1 MAQRRAASSPET
13 AQKQAAEGPAASSEQ
28 PETLYDIVGARPD
41 ATPAEL
47 KKAYYKRAR
56 KCHPDHFQGNESKTA
71 EFQALQEAYDE
82 LADPEKRAEYDRTGE
97 TGACVRVCVAEIAG
111 TGCWRSAY

>member
-1 MAQRRAASSPET
+1 MGEPPPGQAQ
-13 AQKQAAEGPAASSEQ
+13 
-28 PETLYDIVGARPD
+28 TLYDIVGARPD

-47 KKAYYKRAR
+47 KKAYHKSAR

-97 TGACVRVCVAEIAG
+97 TGACVRAWIFWEWLPPPPLHTEV
-111 TGCWRSAY
+111 TRP